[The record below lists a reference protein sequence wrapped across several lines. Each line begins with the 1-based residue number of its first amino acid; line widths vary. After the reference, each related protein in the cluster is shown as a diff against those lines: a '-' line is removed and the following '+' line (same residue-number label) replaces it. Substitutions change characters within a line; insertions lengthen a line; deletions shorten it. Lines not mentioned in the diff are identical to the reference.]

1 MALAQFE
8 ATYRTDLQK
17 IGSHLFALKI
27 EPGETLDQTALL
39 ERAMV
44 HLNQYF
50 QQKKS
55 FELQHLTLRAILG

>member
-8 ATYRTDLQK
+8 ATYRTGLQK

-27 EPGETLDQTALL
+27 EPGEALDQTALL

-44 HLNQYF
+44 YLNQYF

-55 FELQHLTLRAILG
+55 FELQHLSLRAILG